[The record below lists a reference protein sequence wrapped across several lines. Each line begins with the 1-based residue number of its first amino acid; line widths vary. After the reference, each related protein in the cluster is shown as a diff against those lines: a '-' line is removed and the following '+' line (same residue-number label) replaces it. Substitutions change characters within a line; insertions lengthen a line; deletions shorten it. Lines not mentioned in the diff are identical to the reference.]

1 MAVPEIKLDKVAIQ
15 VRFADVL
22 VHAINATLQDREKA
36 LNGIGGDNAS
46 VFAAH
51 IFVFAVIDGP
61 MPSEVPADFA
71 ERRRFVGHE
80 VAFGRSKVFQRRA
93 EIVGANVRHVDGS
106 RGTIPLDQRENRVH
120 VAAAARMGLLHRLA
134 ANVGHVRLNSL
145 ALTAERRVVVLRL
158 HGLADP
164 MGEEP
169 SGLHA
174 AIKGPLDLPSA
185 DALLAARDK
194 LDGLKPQVQ
203 REVTILKNA
212 TDPHGEGL
220 AAGVALP
227 QAGAT
232 GLAGQATDPLPVA
245 IATVRAN
252 RPFRPKVGLD
262 IGKSRFLI
270 VKMGGATWA

>member
-1 MAVPEIKLDKVAIQ
+1 MKSLLGEA
-15 VRFADVL
+15 RF
-22 VHAINATLQDREKA
+22 
-36 LNGIGGDNAS
+36 S
-46 VFAAH
+46 SAAPRLW
-51 IFVFAVIDGP
+51 ARTSG
-61 MPSEVPADFA
+61 
-71 ERRRFVGHE
+71 
-80 VAFGRSKVFQRRA
+80 
-93 EIVGANVRHVDGS
+93 HVDGS

-227 QAGAT
+227 QAGKRRAAIQT
-232 GLAGQATDPLPVA
+232 VPLW
-245 IATVRAN
+245 ISSWGTQ
-252 RPFRPKVGLD
+252 L
-262 IGKSRFLI
+262 IRF
-270 VKMGGATWA
+270 